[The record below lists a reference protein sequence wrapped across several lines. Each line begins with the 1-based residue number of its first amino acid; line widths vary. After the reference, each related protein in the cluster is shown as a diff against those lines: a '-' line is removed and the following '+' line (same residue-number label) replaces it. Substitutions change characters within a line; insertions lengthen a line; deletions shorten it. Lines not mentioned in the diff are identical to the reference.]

1 MTMKNQ
7 LNIINYSMLFDTA
20 VEHYVDYEEKKQ
32 KRKASMN
39 E

>member
-7 LNIINYSMLFDTA
+7 LNIINYFILFDIA
-20 VEHYVDYEEKKQ
+20 VEHYVDYEEKKT
-32 KRKASMN
+32 RKASMN